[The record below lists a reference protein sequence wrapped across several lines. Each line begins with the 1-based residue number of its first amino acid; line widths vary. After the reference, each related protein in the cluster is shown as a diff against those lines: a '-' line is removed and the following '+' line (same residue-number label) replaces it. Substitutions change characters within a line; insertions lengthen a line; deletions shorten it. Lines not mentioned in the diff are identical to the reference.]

1 MTKLKDLTGQRFGRL
16 TVVTR
21 AKNTKNGQCRW
32 LCKCDCGKEKIV
44 RTTHLTSGKIKSCG
58 CLLIDILKEK
68 KSIHGMTNTKLFYI
82 WGGIKARCYNKNNKQ
97 YKYYG
102 ARGII
107 VCDEWKNDFVSFY
120 NWAMANGYKEHLS
133 IDRIDFNGNYE
144 PTNCRWTTNKEQQ
157 RNKSNNRFITY
168 KNETKILTD
177 WCNELNISI
186 ATMSARLK
194 KLSIEK
200 AFTTP
205 IRGK

>member
-1 MTKLKDLTGQRFGRL
+1 
-16 TVVTR
+16 
-21 AKNTKNGQCRW
+21 
-32 LCKCDCGKEKIV
+32 
-44 RTTHLTSGKIKSCG
+44 
-58 CLLIDILKEK
+58 
-68 KSIHGMTNTKLFYI
+68 MTNTKLFYI

-107 VCDEWKNDFVSFY
+107 VCDEWTNDFVSFY